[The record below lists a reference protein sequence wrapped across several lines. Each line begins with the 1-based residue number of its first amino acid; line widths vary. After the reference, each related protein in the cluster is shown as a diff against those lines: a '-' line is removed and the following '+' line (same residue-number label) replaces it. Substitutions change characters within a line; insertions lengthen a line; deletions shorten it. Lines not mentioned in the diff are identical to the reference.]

1 MANCPKCGN
10 KLSVWGNCVY
20 CGYEKGEEEKTE
32 AEKQAEKTGNGE
44 AIAIGFVI
52 ALIVMAVIFFLATS
66 TLQIN
71 VTGTIKVQ

>member
-20 CGYEKGEEEKTE
+20 CGYEKDHD
-32 AEKQAEKTGNGE
+32 EKQDTEKQTEKADN
-44 AIAIGFVI
+44 ASTIVIGFLI
-52 ALIVMAVIFFLATS
+52 ALIVVAVILFLATS